1 MPEPIPNPADVPA
14 LLALLELEGAASVAM
29 ASRGLPPDL
38 TRAPR
43 PEELASRT
51 SYARMEADTLR
62 TTASLSRLAKG
73 ARLQALELLGAQLA
87 GAADVAGILAQLDQL
102 AAAARTLAGVESL
115 LSTTTGAAY
124 EQLVERTTAALSQFL
139 RDAHLAGI
147 TATPGAQVT
156 AGNLAALEEQARRLA
171 SESVAAALRALR
183 GAAYSTVR
191 AQPVDAFHAAVLAR
205 AGDVG
210 TLGLEDIAHQA
221 ALRATGEGRMTGL
234 DALPESGTTFYA
246 SELLDRNTCAECSS
260 IDGRDLTRAEAD
272 DLYPGGQYVDC
283 RGGGRCRGTVVA
295 VSAVEVGGP
304 AVPFEGGLPDL

>member
-1 MPEPIPNPADVPA
+1 MPEPIPNPADVPG
-14 LLALLELEGAASVAM
+14 LVALLELEGQASVAM

-62 TTASLSRLAKG
+62 TAGRLARL
-73 ARLQALELLGAQLA
+73 ARSARGQALDLLAGQLA
-87 GAADVAGILAQLDQL
+87 GGVDVAGVIGQLDQL
-102 AAAARTLAGVESL
+102 AAAARTLAGVETL
-115 LSTTTGAAY
+115 LSETTAGAY
-124 EQLVERTTAALSQFL
+124 GELLDRTTASLTQFL

-147 TATPGAQVT
+147 EATPGARVT

-191 AQPVDAFHAAVLAR
+191 AQPVDAFHAAIVAR

-221 ALRATGEGRMTGL
+221 ALRATGEGRVTGM
-234 DALPESGTTFYA
+234 DAVAESGTTFYA

-272 DLYPGGQYVDC
+272 DLYPGGQYVYGA
-283 RGGGRCRGTVVA
+283 GGGRCRGTVVA
-295 VSAVEVGGP
+295 VSAIEVGGP